1 MSSEFVLNVTARQR
15 VLGWLQPHRIVLIA
29 LALLIVICVALFMR
43 WDWLPSY
50 AGLDGVHAH
59 DDLLED
65 LSRQAID
72 AHVRTLSGFGRRLH
86 QIDPSLLTRVEQ
98 VDHPIVAAGIEAR
111 MYELEAIRSWERNP
125 QIYAEII
132 GSSLAGQALFAY
144 APEAER
150 ARRVVS
156 KLRQVPRLVQAARD
170 NIKECPGIFVKVGLE
185 SWRGTLRFIES
196 DLPRAFSGLDDLHI
210 LGDLADTSTEAA
222 TAIKSY
228 LDYLETDLAP
238 RAKASF
244 RLGRERF
251 EQKLKLEDGVD
262 LSSDRLLAIALREL
276 SAVQEE
282 FRKVAG
288 RLNGG
293 DPIEAWRRAKE
304 QHPAPGQLISVAEA
318 QVAELEEFLR
328 TQDLVSLPDSEPVVV
343 APSPDFYRWAF
354 ASMWTPGPFESKP
367 SRAYYY
373 LTDVDRSWSP
383 DRQKEHLRDFNIPTL
398 WNISIHEV
406 YPGHFLHFRH
416 LRQVESKVRKSTL
429 FAPAS
434 FVEGWAH
441 YCEHMMVEAGFR
453 RGDVTIRIGQLAE
466 ALVRLA
472 RFVVA
477 IRLHCE
483 DLSVEQGMRFFRDEA
498 FLEETTARREAE
510 RGTFDPT
517 YLVYSL
523 GKLMMLKLRRDYKEQ
538 QGGKYSLRAFHDA
551 VLSQG
556 SAPFWAL
563 RRLLLGETVD
573 ASLE

>member
-1 MSSEFVLNVTARQR
+1 MYPSEPFPHFVDDY
-15 VLGWLQPHRIVLIA
+15 
-29 LALLIVICVALFMR
+29 LAYLHEA
-43 WDWLPSY
+43 LPSY

-72 AHVRTLSGFGRRLH
+72 THVRALSGFGRRLH
-86 QIDPSLLTRVEQ
+86 QIDPSVLPRVEQ

-111 MYELEAIRSWERNP
+111 MYELEVVRSWERNP

-196 DLPRAFSGLDDLHI
+196 DLPRAFAGLDDLHI

-228 LDYLETDLAP
+228 LDYLENDLAP

-262 LSSDRLLAIALREL
+262 VGSERLLAIALREL
-276 SAVQEE
+276 TAVQEE

-293 DPIEAWRRAKE
+293 DPVEAWRKAKE
-304 QHPAPGQLISVAEA
+304 QHPAPGELIPIAEA
-318 QVAELEEFLR
+318 QVGELEEFLR
-328 TQDLVSLPDSEPVVV
+328 SQDLVSLPESEPVVV

-373 LTDVDRSWSP
+373 LTDVDRSWP
-383 DRQKEHLRDFNIPTL
+383 ADRQKEHLRDFNIPTL

-453 RGDVTIRIGQLAE
+453 RGDVTIRLGQLAE

-551 VLSQG
+551 VLAQG

-563 RRLLLGETVD
+563 RRLLLNETVD

>member
-1 MSSEFVLNVTARQR
+1 MYPSEPFPHFVDDY
-15 VLGWLQPHRIVLIA
+15 
-29 LALLIVICVALFMR
+29 LAYLHEA
-43 WDWLPSY
+43 LPSY

-86 QIDPSLLTRVEQ
+86 QIDPSVLSRVEQ

-111 MYELEAIRSWERNP
+111 MYELEVVRSWERNP

-228 LDYLETDLAP
+228 LEYLETDMAP

-251 EQKLKLEDGVD
+251 ERKLKLEDGVE
-262 LSSDRLLAIALREL
+262 LNSERLLAIALREL
-276 SAVQEE
+276 AVVQEE

-293 DPIEAWRRAKE
+293 DPVEAWRRAKE
-304 QHPAPGQLISVAEA
+304 QHPAPGQLISTAEA
-318 QVAELEEFLR
+318 QVSELEEFLR
-328 TQDLVSLPDSEPVVV
+328 AQDLVSLPDSEPVVV

-416 LRQVESKVRKSTL
+416 LRQVDSKVRKSTL

-453 RGDVTIRIGQLAE
+453 RGDVTIRLGQLAE

-538 QGGKYSLRAFHDA
+538 QGGKYSLRSFHDA

>member
-1 MSSEFVLNVTARQR
+1 MYPSEPFPHFVDDY
-15 VLGWLQPHRIVLIA
+15 
-29 LALLIVICVALFMR
+29 LAYLHEA
-43 WDWLPSY
+43 LPSY

-65 LSRQAID
+65 LSRQGID

-86 QIDPSLLTRVEQ
+86 QIDATHLSAVEQ

-111 MYELEAIRSWERNP
+111 MYELEVVRSWERNP

-144 APEAER
+144 APEPER

-228 LDYLETDLAP
+228 IDYLETDLAP

-262 LSSDRLLAIALREL
+262 ISSDRLLAIALREL
-276 SAVQEE
+276 GAVQEE

-288 RLNGG
+288 RLNGS
-293 DPIEAWRRAKE
+293 DPIEAWRKAKE
-304 QHPAPGQLISVAEA
+304 QHPAPGQLIAVAEA
-318 QVAELEEFLR
+318 QVGELEEFLR
-328 TQDLVSLPDSEPVVV
+328 TQDLVTLPDSEPVVV

-373 LTDVDRSWSP
+373 LTDVDRSWP
-383 DRQKEHLRDFNIPTL
+383 ADRQKEHLRDFNIPTL

-453 RGDVTIRIGQLAE
+453 RGDVTIRLGQLAE

-538 QGGKYSLRAFHDA
+538 QGGKYSLRSFHDA

>member
-1 MSSEFVLNVTARQR
+1 MYPSEPFPHFVDDY
-15 VLGWLQPHRIVLIA
+15 
-29 LALLIVICVALFMR
+29 LAYLHEA
-43 WDWLPSY
+43 LPSY

-86 QIDPSLLTRVEQ
+86 QIDPSHLSRVEQ

-111 MYELEAIRSWERNP
+111 MYELEVVRSWERNP

-228 LDYLETDLAP
+228 LDYLEDDLAP

-251 EQKLKLEDGVD
+251 EQKLKLEDGVAIG
-262 LSSDRLLAIALREL
+262 SDRLLAIALREL

-293 DPIEAWRRAKE
+293 DPIDAWRRAKE
-304 QHPAPGQLISVAEA
+304 QHPAPGELISVAEA
-318 QVAELEEFLR
+318 QVGELEEFLR

-373 LTDVDRSWSP
+373 LTDVDRNWSP

-538 QGGKYSLRAFHDA
+538 QGGKYTLRSFHDA